1 MEVLKTFLLAFLGG
15 AGGVALINAIHD
27 RWKWK
32 AERKAA
38 KEDKKD
44 DTGEMVK
51 KHDAAIKENN
61 EELALLTFGI
71 LACLKGV
78 KELGANGPVTEAI
91 NKIEKHLNEKA
102 HGG

>member
-1 MEVLKTFLLAFLGG
+1 MEILVAVLGCG
-15 AGGVALINAIHD
+15 ALFSAIGNIILF
-27 RWKWK
+27 RLQ
-32 AERKAA
+32 RKAA
-38 KEDKKD
+38 KEDRKD
-44 DTGEMVK
+44 ESKEMLE

-61 EELALLTFGI
+61 EELALLTYGI

-78 KELGANGPVTEAI
+78 HELGANGPVTDAI

>member
-1 MEVLKTFLLAFLGG
+1 MEILMAILGG
-15 AGGVALINAIHD
+15 GALISVIGNIILF
-27 RWKWK
+27 RLQ
-32 AERKAA
+32 RKAA

-44 DTGEMVK
+44 ESKEMLQ

-61 EELALLTFGI
+61 EELAILTFGI

-78 KELGANGPVTEAI
+78 HELGANGPVTEAI

>member
-1 MEVLKTFLLAFLGG
+1 MEIVLAVLGG
-15 AGGVALINAIHD
+15 GALVSVIGNIILFGLQ
-27 RWKWK
+27 
-32 AERKAA
+32 RKAS
-38 KEDKKD
+38 KD
-44 DTGEMVK
+44 DRKDDSREMLE

-78 KELGANGPVTEAI
+78 HELGANGPVTEAI

>member
-1 MEVLKTFLLAFLGG
+1 MEILLAILGG
-15 AGGVALINAIHD
+15 GALISVIGNIILF
-27 RWKWK
+27 RLQ
-32 AERKAA
+32 RKAA

-44 DTGEMVK
+44 ESKEMLQ

-61 EELALLTFGI
+61 EELAILTFGI

-78 KELGANGPVTEAI
+78 HELGANGPVTEAI

>member
-1 MEVLKTFLLAFLGG
+1 MEIILALLGG
-15 AGGVALINAIHD
+15 GALISVIGNIILF
-27 RWKWK
+27 RLQ
-32 AERKAA
+32 RKAA
-38 KEDKKD
+38 KEDRKD
-44 DTGEMVK
+44 DSREMLE

>member
-1 MEVLKTFLLAFLGG
+1 MEILLAILGG
-15 AGGVALINAIHD
+15 GALVSVIGNIILF
-27 RWKWK
+27 RLQ
-32 AERKAA
+32 RKAA

-44 DTGEMVK
+44 ESKEMLQ

-61 EELALLTFGI
+61 EELAILTFGI

-78 KELGANGPVTEAI
+78 HELGANGPVTEAI

>member
-1 MEVLKTFLLAFLGG
+1 MEILMAILGG
-15 AGGVALINAIHD
+15 GALISVIGNIILF
-27 RWKWK
+27 RLQ
-32 AERKAA
+32 RKAA

-44 DTGEMVK
+44 ESKEMLQ
-51 KHDAAIKENN
+51 KHDVAIKENN
-61 EELALLTFGI
+61 EELAILTFGI

-78 KELGANGPVTEAI
+78 HELGANGPVTEAI

>member
-1 MEVLKTFLLAFLGG
+1 MEILLAILGG
-15 AGGVALINAIHD
+15 GALISVIGNIILFGLQ
-27 RWKWK
+27 
-32 AERKAA
+32 RKAA

-44 DTGEMVK
+44 EGKDMLK
-51 KHDAAIKENN
+51 AHDAAIQDTQ

-78 KELGANGPVTEAI
+78 HELGANGPVTEAI
-91 NKIEKHLNEKA
+91 TRIEKHLNTKA

>member
-1 MEVLKTFLLAFLGG
+1 MEIVLAVLGG
-15 AGGVALINAIHD
+15 GALVSVIGNIILF
-27 RWKWK
+27 RLQ
-32 AERKAA
+32 RKAA
-38 KEDKKD
+38 VEDRKD
-44 DTGEMVK
+44 DSQEMLA

-61 EELALLTFGI
+61 EELALLTYGI

-78 KELGANGPVTEAI
+78 HELGANGPVTDAI

>member
-1 MEVLKTFLLAFLGG
+1 MKEYVLSILGG
-15 AGGVALINAIHD
+15 GALISVIGNIVLF
-27 RWKWK
+27 RLQ
-32 AERKAA
+32 RKAA
-38 KEDKKD
+38 NEDKKD
-44 DTGEMVK
+44 ESKEMLER
-51 KHDAAIKENN
+51 HDAAIKENN

-78 KELGANGPVTEAI
+78 HELGANGPVTEAI

>member
-1 MEVLKTFLLAFLGG
+1 MEILLAILGG
-15 AGGVALINAIHD
+15 GALISVIGNIILF
-27 RWKWK
+27 RLQ
-32 AERKAA
+32 RKAA

-44 DTGEMVK
+44 ESKAMLE

-61 EELALLTFGI
+61 EELAILTFGI

-78 KELGANGPVTEAI
+78 HELGANGPVTEAI

>member
-1 MEVLKTFLLAFLGG
+1 MEILMAILGG
-15 AGGVALINAIHD
+15 GALISVIGNIILF
-27 RWKWK
+27 RLQ
-32 AERKAA
+32 RKAA

-44 DTGEMVK
+44 ESKEMLQ

-61 EELALLTFGI
+61 EELAILTFGI

-78 KELGANGPVTEAI
+78 HELGANGPVTEAI

-102 HGG
+102 HEG

>member
-1 MEVLKTFLLAFLGG
+1 MEIVLAVLGG
-15 AGGVALINAIHD
+15 GALVSVIGNIILF
-27 RWKWK
+27 RLQ
-32 AERKAA
+32 RKAA
-38 KEDKKD
+38 KEDRKD
-44 DTGEMVK
+44 DSQEMLE

-61 EELALLTFGI
+61 EELALLTYGI

-78 KELGANGPVTEAI
+78 HELGANGPVTDAI

>member
-1 MEVLKTFLLAFLGG
+1 MEILMAILGG
-15 AGGVALINAIHD
+15 GALISVIGNIILF
-27 RWKWK
+27 RLQ
-32 AERKAA
+32 RKAA

-44 DTGEMVK
+44 ESKEMLQ

-61 EELALLTFGI
+61 EVLAILTFGI

-78 KELGANGPVTEAI
+78 HELGANGPVTEAI

>member
-1 MEVLKTFLLAFLGG
+1 MEIVLAVLGG
-15 AGGVALINAIHD
+15 GALVSVIGNIILF
-27 RWKWK
+27 RLQ
-32 AERKAA
+32 RKAA
-38 KEDKKD
+38 KEDRKD
-44 DTGEMVK
+44 DSQEMLA

-61 EELALLTFGI
+61 EELALLTYGI

-78 KELGANGPVTEAI
+78 HELGANGPVTDAI